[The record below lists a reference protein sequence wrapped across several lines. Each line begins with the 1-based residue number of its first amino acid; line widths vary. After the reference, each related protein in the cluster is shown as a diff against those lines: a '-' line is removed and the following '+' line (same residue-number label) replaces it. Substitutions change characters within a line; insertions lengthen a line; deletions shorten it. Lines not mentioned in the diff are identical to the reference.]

1 MCLNTFFIWDMLNY
15 ICSTKF
21 DRVKF
26 KNVMTKRSVQKQ
38 ISTEQVKQP
47 DVTGILKK
55 VLVICT
61 VIFYYL
67 FN

>member
-1 MCLNTFFIWDMLNY
+1 MCLNTVFIWEMLNY
-15 ICSTKF
+15 NVATKF

-26 KNVMTKRSVQKQ
+26 KNAMTKRSVQKQ
-38 ISTEQVKQP
+38 ISTEQAKQP